1 MVRVRVRVR
10 VRDRVRV
17 SVRVRDR
24 VRVRAIRLRL
34 RVGGTVEAAGEGARL
49 RELSPHI
56 SPISPPYLPRISPY
70 LTVEAAGE
78 GARLREHPD
87 AQRDVPVREHG
98 HLVRGRSGIGLGV
111 RVRG

>member
-1 MVRVRVRVR
+1 MRVR

-17 SVRVRDR
+17 RIRDA

-34 RVGGTVEAAGEGARL
+34 RLGG
-49 RELSPHI
+49 
-56 SPISPPYLPRISPY
+56 
-70 LTVEAAGE
+70 TVEAAGE

-98 HLVRGRSGIGLGV
+98 HLEI
-111 RVRG
+111 

>member
-49 RELSPHI
+49 RE
-56 SPISPPYLPRISPY
+56 
-70 LTVEAAGE
+70 
-78 GARLREHPD
+78 HPD